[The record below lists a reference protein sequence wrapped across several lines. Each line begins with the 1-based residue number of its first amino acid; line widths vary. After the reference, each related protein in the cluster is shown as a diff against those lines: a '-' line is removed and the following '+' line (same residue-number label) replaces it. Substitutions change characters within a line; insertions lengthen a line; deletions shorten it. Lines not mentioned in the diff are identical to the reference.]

1 MPLADRLN
9 HIAPFRVM
17 DILGRAKALQAS
29 GADVI
34 HMEVGEP
41 DFSAPTQVLKAA
53 EASLQ
58 KAQTHYTA
66 AAGLPQLR
74 EAIAQYYSD
83 HFGVSISAKRIVIT
97 PGASGALQLIL
108 GVLVNPGEKVWVQ
121 DPGYPCNR
129 HMITMF
135 GGEAQALPSGNALL
149 DVDASAQ
156 AITKAA
162 LKAMLVATPANPTG
176 QVLSTFELG
185 SLITACRS
193 ANTLPIVDEIY
204 QGLQY
209 DSSPTTALSFDH
221 DDLFVINSFSKFFSM
236 TGFRVGWLVAP
247 EAYVE
252 PIERLAQNLFLAPP
266 TTAQFAALAALT
278 DEVRPELFRRRDAL
292 NERRD
297 RLYAGLKNAGFALS
311 ESKPGGAFYIY
322 AKLPEG
328 LSDGISFAERALNEA
343 HVAITPGADFGFNDT
358 SDYIRFAYTTDI
370 DRIDEAVGRLQVLLR

>member
-1 MPLADRLN
+1 MSLADRLN

-29 GADVI
+29 GTDVI

-41 DFSAPTQVLKAA
+41 DFSAPAQVLKAA

-74 EAIAQYYSD
+74 EAIAQYYAD
-83 HFGVSISAKRIVIT
+83 HFGVSISAKRIVVT

-108 GVLVNPGEKVWVQ
+108 GVLVNPGDKVWVQ

-135 GGEAQALPSGNALL
+135 GGEAQALPSQHSLL
-149 DVDASAQ
+149 NVEASSNEIA
-156 AITKAA
+156 KAA
-162 LKAMLVATPANPTG
+162 AKAMLVATPSNPTG
-176 QVLSTFELG
+176 QVLSSFELG

-209 DSSPTTALSFDH
+209 ETEPKTALEFDH
-221 DDLFVINSFSKFFSM
+221 DDLFVINSFSKFFGM
-236 TGFRVGWLVAP
+236 TGFRLGWLIAP
-247 EAYVE
+247 EAYIE

-266 TTAQFAALAALT
+266 TTAQYAALAAMT
-278 DEVRPELFRRRDAL
+278 DEVRPELLRRRDVL
-292 NERRD
+292 HERRD
-297 RLYAGLKNAGFALS
+297 RLYAGLKQAGFKLS
-311 ESKPGGAFYIY
+311 ENKPGGAFYIY
-322 AKLPEG
+322 AKLPDG
-328 LSDGISFAERALNEA
+328 LSDGIAFAERALNDA

-370 DRIDEAVGRLQVLLR
+370 DRIDEAVGRIQVLLR

>member
-1 MPLADRLN
+1 MSLADRLH

-58 KAQTHYTA
+58 KAQTHYTP

-108 GVLVNPGEKVWVQ
+108 GILVNPSDKVWIQ

-278 DEVRPELFRRRDAL
+278 DEVRLELFRRRDAL

-328 LSDGISFAERALNEA
+328 LSDGISFAERALNKA

>member
-1 MPLADRLN
+1 MSLADRLN

-17 DILGRAKALQAS
+17 DILGRAKALQAN

-41 DFSAPTQVLKAA
+41 DFSAPAQVLKAA

-74 EAIAQYYSD
+74 EAIAKYYAD
-83 HFGVSISAKRIVIT
+83 HFGVSISAKRIVVT

-108 GVLVNPGEKVWVQ
+108 GVLVNPGDKVWVQ

-129 HMITMF
+129 HMVTMF
-135 GGEAQALPSGNALL
+135 GGEAQALPSQHSLL
-149 DVDASAQ
+149 NVEASSNEIA
-156 AITKAA
+156 KAA
-162 LKAMLVATPANPTG
+162 AKAILVATPSNPTG
-176 QVLSTFELG
+176 QVLSSFELG

-209 DSSPTTALSFDH
+209 ETEPKTALEFDH
-221 DDLFVINSFSKFFSM
+221 DDLFVINSFSKFFGM
-236 TGFRVGWLVAP
+236 TGFRLGWLIAP
-247 EAYVE
+247 EAYIE

-266 TTAQFAALAALT
+266 TTAQYAALAAMT
-278 DEVRPELFRRRDAL
+278 DEVRPELLRRRDVL
-292 NERRD
+292 HERRD
-297 RLYAGLKNAGFALS
+297 RLYAGLKQAGFKLS
-311 ESKPGGAFYIY
+311 ENKPGGAFYIY
-322 AKLPEG
+322 AKLPNG
-328 LSDGISFAERALNEA
+328 LSDGIAFAERALNDA

-370 DRIDEAVGRLQVLLR
+370 DRIDEAVGRIQALLR

>member
-1 MPLADRLN
+1 MSLADRLH

-58 KAQTHYTA
+58 KAQTHYTP

-108 GVLVNPGEKVWVQ
+108 GILVNPSDKVWVQ

-221 DDLFVINSFSKFFSM
+221 DDLFVINSFSKFFGM

-278 DEVRPELFRRRDAL
+278 DEVRPELLRRRDVL
-292 NERRD
+292 YERRD

-328 LSDGISFAERALNEA
+328 LNDGISFAEHALNEA

-358 SDYIRFAYTTDI
+358 SDYIRFAYTTNI

>member
-1 MPLADRLN
+1 MSLADRLN

-17 DILGRAKALQAS
+17 DILGRAKALQVS

-74 EAIAQYYSD
+74 EAIAQYYLD

-108 GVLVNPGEKVWVQ
+108 GVLVNPGDKVWVQ

-135 GGEAQALPSGNALL
+135 GGEAQALPSDNTLL
-149 DVDASAQ
+149 NVDASAQ
-156 AITKAA
+156 AITQAA

-176 QVLSTFELG
+176 QVLSAFELG

-209 DSSPTTALSFDH
+209 DSSATTALSFDH
-221 DDLFVINSFSKFFSM
+221 NDLFVINSFSKFFGM
-236 TGFRVGWLVAP
+236 TGFRVGWLVTP

-266 TTAQFAALAALT
+266 TTAQYAALAALT
-278 DEVRPELFRRRDAL
+278 DEVRPELLRRRDVL
-292 NERRD
+292 HERRD

-328 LSDGISFAERALNEA
+328 LSDGISFAERALNKA

>member
-1 MPLADRLN
+1 MSLADRLH

-58 KAQTHYTA
+58 KAQTHYTP

-108 GVLVNPGEKVWVQ
+108 GILVNPSDKVWIQ

-221 DDLFVINSFSKFFSM
+221 DDLFVINSFSKFFGM

-292 NERRD
+292 HERRD
-297 RLYAGLKNAGFALS
+297 RLYAGLKNVGFALS

-328 LSDGISFAERALNEA
+328 LNDGISFAEHALNEA

>member
-1 MPLADRLN
+1 MSLADRLN

-17 DILGRAKALQAS
+17 DILGRAKALQAN
-29 GADVI
+29 GVDVI

-41 DFSAPTQVLKAA
+41 DFSAPAQVLKAA
-53 EASLQ
+53 EASLK

-74 EAIAQYYSD
+74 EAIAQYYAD
-83 HFGVSISAKRIVIT
+83 HLGVSISAKRIVVT

-108 GVLVNPGEKVWVQ
+108 GVLVNPGDKVWVQ

-129 HMITMF
+129 HMVTMF
-135 GGEAQALPSGNALL
+135 GGEAQALPSQHSLL
-149 DVDASAQ
+149 NVEASSNEIA
-156 AITKAA
+156 KAA
-162 LKAMLVATPANPTG
+162 AKAMLVATPSNPTG
-176 QVLSTFELG
+176 QVLSSFELG

-209 DSSPTTALSFDH
+209 ETEPKTALEFDH
-221 DDLFVINSFSKFFSM
+221 DDLFVINSFSKFFGM
-236 TGFRVGWLVAP
+236 TGFRLGWLIAP
-247 EAYVE
+247 EAYIE

-266 TTAQFAALAALT
+266 TTAQYAALAAMT
-278 DEVRPELFRRRDAL
+278 DEVRPELLRRRDVL
-292 NERRD
+292 HERRD
-297 RLYAGLKNAGFALS
+297 RLHAGLKQAGFKLS
-311 ESKPGGAFYIY
+311 ENKPGGAFYIY
-322 AKLPEG
+322 AKLPDG
-328 LSDGISFAERALNEA
+328 LSDGIAFAERALNDA

-370 DRIDEAVGRLQVLLR
+370 DRIDEAVGRIQALLR

>member
-1 MPLADRLN
+1 MSLADRLH

-58 KAQTHYTA
+58 KAQTHYTP

-108 GVLVNPGEKVWVQ
+108 GILVNPSDKVWVQ

-129 HMITMF
+129 HIITMF
-135 GGEAQALPSGNALL
+135 GGEARALPSDNALL
-149 DVDASAQ
+149 DVHASAQ
-156 AITKAA
+156 AITQAA

-221 DDLFVINSFSKFFSM
+221 DDLFVINSFSKFFGM

-278 DEVRPELFRRRDAL
+278 YEVRPELLRRRDVL
-292 NERRD
+292 YERRD

-328 LSDGISFAERALNEA
+328 LNDGISFAEHALNEA

>member
-1 MPLADRLN
+1 MSLADRLN

-17 DILGRAKALQAS
+17 DILGRAKGLQAS

-41 DFSAPTQVLKAA
+41 DFSAPAQVLKAA

-74 EAIAQYYSD
+74 EAIAQYYAD
-83 HFGVSISAKRIVIT
+83 HFGVSISAKRIVVT

-108 GVLVNPGEKVWVQ
+108 GVLVNPGDKVWVQ

-129 HMITMF
+129 HMVTMF
-135 GGEAQALPSGNALL
+135 GGEAQALPSQHSLL
-149 DVDASAQ
+149 NVETSSNEIA
-156 AITKAA
+156 KAA
-162 LKAMLVATPANPTG
+162 AKAMLVATPSNPTG
-176 QVLSTFELG
+176 QVLSSFELG

-209 DSSPTTALSFDH
+209 ETEPKTALEFDH
-221 DDLFVINSFSKFFSM
+221 DDLFVINSFSKFFGM
-236 TGFRVGWLVAP
+236 TGFRLGWLIAP
-247 EAYVE
+247 EAYIE

-266 TTAQFAALAALT
+266 TTAQYAALAAMT
-278 DEVRPELFRRRDAL
+278 DEVRSELLRRRDVL
-292 NERRD
+292 HERRD
-297 RLYAGLKNAGFALS
+297 RLYAGLKQAGFKLS
-311 ESKPGGAFYIY
+311 ENKPGGAFYIY
-322 AKLPEG
+322 AKLPDG
-328 LSDGISFAERALNEA
+328 LRDGIAFAERALNDA

-370 DRIDEAVGRLQVLLR
+370 DRIDEAVGRIQALLR

>member
-1 MPLADRLN
+1 MSLADRLN

-74 EAIAQYYSD
+74 EAIAQYYAD

-108 GVLVNPGEKVWVQ
+108 GVLVNPSDKVWVQ

-135 GGEAQALPSGNALL
+135 GGEAQVLPSDNALL
-149 DVDASAQ
+149 NVDASVQ
-156 AITKAA
+156 AITQAA

-176 QVLSTFELG
+176 QVLSAFELG
-185 SLITACRS
+185 ILITACRS

-209 DSSPTTALSFDH
+209 DSSATTALSFDYN
-221 DDLFVINSFSKFFSM
+221 DLFVINSFSKFFGM

-266 TTAQFAALAALT
+266 TTAQYAALAALT
-278 DEVRPELFRRRDAL
+278 DDVRPELLRRRDVL
-292 NERRD
+292 HERRD

-328 LSDGISFAERALNEA
+328 LSDGISFAERALNKA

-358 SDYIRFAYTTDI
+358 SDYIRFAYTTEI

>member
-1 MPLADRLN
+1 M
-9 HIAPFRVM
+9 
-17 DILGRAKALQAS
+17 
-29 GADVI
+29 
-34 HMEVGEP
+34 
-41 DFSAPTQVLKAA
+41 
-53 EASLQ
+53 
-58 KAQTHYTA
+58 
-66 AAGLPQLR
+66 
-74 EAIAQYYSD
+74 
-83 HFGVSISAKRIVIT
+83 IT

-108 GVLVNPGEKVWVQ
+108 GVLVNPGDKVWVQ

-135 GGEAQALPSGNALL
+135 GGEAQALPSDNALL
-149 DVDASAQ
+149 NVDASAQ
-156 AITKAA
+156 AITQAA

-176 QVLSTFELG
+176 QVLSAFELG

-209 DSSPTTALSFDH
+209 DSSATTALSFDH
-221 DDLFVINSFSKFFSM
+221 NDLFVINSFSKFFGM

-266 TTAQFAALAALT
+266 TTAQYAALAALT
-278 DEVRPELFRRRDAL
+278 DEVRPELLRRRDVL
-292 NERRD
+292 HERRD

>member
-1 MPLADRLN
+1 MSLADRLN

-17 DILGRAKALQAS
+17 DILGRAKSLQAS

-41 DFSAPTQVLKAA
+41 DFPAPKQVLKAA

-83 HFGVSISAKRIVIT
+83 HFGVSISEKRIVIT

-108 GVLVNPGEKVWVQ
+108 GVLVNPGDKVWVQ

-135 GGEAQALPSGNALL
+135 GGEAQALPSDNALL
-149 DVDASAQ
+149 NVDASAQ
-156 AITKAA
+156 AVSQAS
-162 LKAMLVATPANPTG
+162 LKAMLVATPSNPIG
-176 QVLSTFELG
+176 QVLSEFELG

-193 ANTLPIVDEIY
+193 ASTLPIVDEIY

-209 DSSPTTALSFDH
+209 DSSATTALSFDH
-221 DDLFVINSFSKFFSM
+221 NDLFVINSFSKFFGM

-266 TTAQFAALAALT
+266 TTAQYAALAALT
-278 DEVRPELFRRRDAL
+278 DDVRPELLRRRDVL
-292 NERRD
+292 HERRD
-297 RLYAGLKNAGFALS
+297 RLHAGLNNAGFALS

-328 LSDGISFAERALNEA
+328 LSDGISFAERALNKA

>member
-1 MPLADRLN
+1 MSLADRLN

-17 DILGRAKALQAS
+17 DILGRAKSLQAS

-41 DFSAPTQVLKAA
+41 DFPAPKQVLKAA

-74 EAIAQYYSD
+74 EAIAQYYLD

-108 GVLVNPGEKVWVQ
+108 GVLVNPGDKVWVQ

-135 GGEAQALPSGNALL
+135 GGEAQALPSDNALL
-149 DVDASAQ
+149 NLDASAH
-156 AITKAA
+156 AITQAA
-162 LKAMLVATPANPTG
+162 FKAMLVATPANPTG
-176 QVLSTFELG
+176 QVLSAFELG
-185 SLITACRS
+185 SLIAACRS

-209 DSSPTTALSFDH
+209 DSSATTALSFDH
-221 DDLFVINSFSKFFSM
+221 NDLFVINSFSKFFGM

-266 TTAQFAALAALT
+266 TTAQYAALAALT
-278 DEVRPELFRRRDAL
+278 DEVRPELLRRRDVL
-292 NERRD
+292 HERRD
-297 RLYAGLKNAGFALS
+297 RLYAGLESAGFTLS

-328 LSDGISFAERALNEA
+328 LSDGISFAERALNKA

>member
-1 MPLADRLN
+1 MSLADRLH

-58 KAQTHYTA
+58 KAQTHYTP

-108 GVLVNPGEKVWVQ
+108 GILVNPSDKVWIQ

-185 SLITACRS
+185 NLITACRS

-221 DDLFVINSFSKFFSM
+221 DDLFVINSFSKFFGM

-328 LSDGISFAERALNEA
+328 LNDGISFAEHALNEA

-370 DRIDEAVGRLQVLLR
+370 DRIEEAVGRLQVLLS